1 MMATRPWSITIAA
14 IFALAASAAFAQGYP
29 NKPVRW
35 SIAGGAG
42 GAYDVL
48 ARVLLPMVGTNMG
61 QPQIMENRAGASGIA
76 GADFVAKSA
85 PDGYSLLFA
94 GNTQWTLIKFTHAN
108 LPYDPQKDIA
118 PISVLAYLSSVLFV
132 NASLPINSMAELVAY
147 SKANPGKLNYGSGG
161 IGHSLH
167 LGMELLKLRNGLD
180 ATHVPYKT
188 TPGAL
193 QDMFAERV
201 QLIFYPPSSQL
212 MAQIKA
218 GKIRPI
224 ATPTEKRWARLPDVP
239 TFAELGITNYEWP
252 GWTGIGAPA
261 GTPREIITRW
271 HAEIVKAMNTPEI
284 EKIIDQMAA
293 VPAAGTPEQ
302 MAQTIAREIALWGP
316 VTKTL
321 GIKPE

>member
-1 MMATRPWSITIAA
+1 MVTSGKWSLSIAIA
-14 IFALAASAAFAQGYP
+14 VVLFAANVGAQSYP

-48 ARVLLPMVGTNMG
+48 ARVLLPVIGTNMG
-61 QPQIMENRAGASGIA
+61 QPQIMENRAGSSGIA
-76 GADFVAKSA
+76 GTDFVAKSA
-85 PDGYSLLFA
+85 PDGYNLLFA
-94 GNTQWTLIKFTHAN
+94 GNTQFTLIKFTHAN
-108 LPYDPQKDIA
+108 LPYDPQRDIA
-118 PISVLAYLSSVLFV
+118 PISLLNYLSSVLFV
-132 NASLPINSMAELVAY
+132 SASLPINTMAELVAY
-147 SKANPGKLNYGSGG
+147 SKANPGKLNYASGG

-218 GKIRPI
+218 GKIRAI
-224 ATPTEKRWARLPDVP
+224 ATPTEKRFPRLPDVP
-239 TFAELGITNYEWP
+239 TFNELGITNYEWP
-252 GWTGIGAPA
+252 GWTGVGAPA

-271 HAEIVKAMNTPEI
+271 HSELVKGMNTPEVERI
-284 EKIIDQMAA
+284 TEQMAA
-293 VPAAGTPEQ
+293 VPAATTPEQ